1 MGTTAVTIQVT
12 FLSLYKDMYKNI
24 PGSVRTSGSA
34 KILQLE
40 VMLQHLRQIL
50 DVIYTYWI
58 CSSKIWTYFR
68 ILLPFSQQPYDDE
81 VAKKIFLC
89 SYV

>member
-1 MGTTAVTIQVT
+1 
-12 FLSLYKDMYKNI
+12 MYKNI
-24 PGSVRTSGSA
+24 PGSVHRGGTA
-34 KILQLE
+34 KTVQLQ

-58 CSSKIWTYFR
+58 CSFKIWTYFR
-68 ILLPFSQQPYDDE
+68 ILLPFSQQPHDNE
-81 VAKKIFLC
+81 VAKKKILC